1 VFATQRLS
9 ISAVTEYLNT
19 LEELKK
25 DSIPPGVLRHSVEG
39 VGTILAG
46 ASGNANIDS
55 KNLTISPFNCVR

>member
-1 VFATQRLS
+1 M
-9 ISAVTEYLNT
+9 TEYLNT